1 MHTLVLRM
9 FPVVQVMLLQLQITV
24 STFKR
29 RREISVSNG

>member
-9 FPVVQVMLLQLQITV
+9 FPDVQVMLLQLQITI

-29 RREISVSNG
+29 RREISVSYG